1 MRSTAPRQADHVRQ
15 RTNQRDLAIARV
27 SRLTTGTAVAGAL
40 ATIGFAGL
48 AAFTF
53 SGNATATD
61 TNQVAA
67 DDSSSQDTQGLNQP
81 ADGSATT
88 PGSVSN
94 QGTQGTQGTQTYPG
108 TGSTGATTPSTG
120 STSVN
125 PPVTT
130 TRHRVHVV
138 TGGSH

>member
-53 SGNATATD
+53 SGNVTATD
-61 TNQVAA
+61 ANQVTA
-67 DDSSSQDTQGLNQP
+67 DDSSSQDSQAINQP
-81 ADGSATT
+81 ADGSTTT
-88 PGSVSN
+88 PGGVSN
-94 QGTQGTQGTQTYPG
+94 PGTQGTQGTQTNPS

-125 PPVTT
+125 PPVVT
-130 TRHRVHVV
+130 TRHRSHVS